1 MRFISAA
8 AAIFLLALPALGVPA
23 AQAGSESAQNATPA
37 CKAWDRGAD
46 ARKHGWSLTKLAG
59 ADRWAIIAYY
69 DKRVGPRADPKSDTV
84 LVASHPDWPLV
95 RVVIVHSGC
104 IVDIGQMGPDLLTE
118 ILRNAGEPA

>member
-8 AAIFLLALPALGVPA
+8 AAISLLVLPALGVPA
-23 AQAGSESAQNATPA
+23 AQAAEHSTDA
-37 CKAWDRGAD
+37 CQRWDHGAD

-59 ADRWAIIAYY
+59 ADRWAFIAYY

-84 LVASHPDWPLV
+84 LVASHPDWPLI
-95 RVVIVHSGC
+95 RVVIVHRGC

-118 ILRNAGEPA
+118 ILQGSSEPA